1 MTNDHSNYEVVKL
14 DMNLPA
20 SVRLITRK
28 SFRNVTSHWHR
39 AWKSISTW
47 MGRLIFILMERRS
60 AAVPA
65 VSA

>member
-28 SFRNVTSHWHR
+28 SFAKCEPAIGTG
-39 AWKSISTW
+39 AWK
-47 MGRLIFILMERRS
+47 
-60 AAVPA
+60 
-65 VSA
+65 